1 MLVVARGARYA
12 ARDDARAV
20 GQAVATVNGMTT
32 QGPPA
37 FQFLKA
43 IAADLTR
50 QKVAF
55 PTFSRATIKI
65 RTVLE
70 HQDIDA
76 ERLAQVISTEPLL
89 AARVVQMANSAA
101 LNPGG
106 RPIGDVRNAILRV
119 GVASVKSVAVA
130 LAMEQLR
137 GDTRSAAYQPFAE
150 ATWRHSVDVAAVAY
164 VVAKRLSRINP
175 DEALFA
181 GLVHDIGNF
190 YLIAQAQNYPG
201 LERDSA
207 ELNNILAEWHPSIG
221 RSVLHEFQLS
231 DGVLDAV
238 AEHEN
243 AHYRMPLRS
252 LPDLVTLS
260 NLVCGATNPIP
271 AYRAQAANIKFEPEV
286 AKVLGE
292 ARTEIHSLAS
302 ALRG

>member
-1 MLVVARGARYA
+1 
-12 ARDDARAV
+12 
-20 GQAVATVNGMTT
+20 MTT

-137 GDTRSAAYQPFAE
+137 GDTRSATYQPFAE

-201 LERDSA
+201 LERDPA

-243 AHYRMPLRS
+243 AHYRMPPRA

-271 AYRAQAANIKFEPEV
+271 AYRAQAANIKFQPEV